1 MYDISFYEF
10 VSDFEKTKIP
20 PNFEI
25 RDGDFRFNPRHPQHH
40 THYLRR
46 RKHSAVP
53 VIVGLHFPDKENNP
67 ELWHYLFLVLFKPF
81 FSLEEM
87 KLNDGE
93 TYVEKFNSWDITL
106 IGAQSSSNGLYNTMI
121 DAYQKAIAKV
131 KEEEKTG
138 DFNGDIFN
146 QSKVNK
152 TTLNGLYRTAVKVHD
167 HNLVSQDEF

>member
-1 MYDISFYEF
+1 LEQNHDDRDNQHSNQNGSENAEEKEDNQDVHPDHDEGFETFHFVDMKDGTFQPNNQRLDFLNRSHLMYDISFYEF

-25 RDGDFRFNPRHPQHH
+25 RDRDFRFNPRHPQHH

-53 VIVGLHFPDKENNP
+53 VIVGLPFPVKENNP

-93 TYVEKFNSWDITL
+93 TYVEKFNSWDIN
-106 IGAQSSSNGLYNTMI
+106 S
-121 DAYQKAIAKV
+121 
-131 KEEEKTG
+131 
-138 DFNGDIFN
+138 
-146 QSKVNK
+146 
-152 TTLNGLYRTAVKVHD
+152 
-167 HNLVSQDEF
+167 